1 MKALRLPKIA
11 FAPPNTLGDA
21 LSFLAEA
28 TRSEASDGGFAF
40 VIKSDDRVLEDGEE
54 SVPLESLVV
63 PKIEASDISS
73 YDALRLVCEAVGCK
87 WNIEDGVVVVRPMGA
102 GGYPDDWI
110 TRTYT
115 GVGLPVRDWTH
126 WVEANGVKLP
136 EGTRILHSPESMQL
150 RVSSTRETVERIEKL
165 LESDVD
171 TNHRDAASNGDQT
184 VK

>member
-1 MKALRLPKIA
+1 M
-11 FAPPNTLGDA
+11 
-21 LSFLAEA
+21 
-28 TRSEASDGGFAF
+28 
-40 VIKSDDRVLEDGEE
+40 
-54 SVPLESLVV
+54 
-63 PKIEASDISS
+63 
-73 YDALRLVCEAVGCK
+73 
-87 WNIEDGVVVVRPMGA
+87 RPMGA

-115 GVGLPVRDWTH
+115 EMDLPARDWTH